1 MADKLYE
8 MMDWPEIE
16 AVVYSEENSPRNI
29 LGPRVTADGL
39 LVQCYFPERT
49 EVRVKVLS
57 DEKIYPMVL
66 EDEGGFFAALLPYR
80 EMVDYVYLVKEG
92 EEEVR
97 EYRDAYAFPA
107 QITFEEEQQFTN
119 GICYEIYEKLG
130 AHPMTVGGVSGV
142 YFAVWAPNAMRVSVV
157 GDFNNWDG
165 RMYQMNLLPVSGI
178 YELFIPDVP
187 VGAIYKY
194 ELKLRD
200 GLTYLKADPYA
211 NAAELR
217 PATASVVADLTK
229 FRWRD
234 KAWLRSRKKLHKTDQ
249 PMFVYEMHLG
259 SWKKPEDGRDFY
271 NYRELA
277 PMLVEYLQEMG
288 YTHVEL
294 MPIMEH
300 PFDASWGYQVTGY
313 YAPTSRYGSPED
325 FMYFVDTLHRAGFG
339 VILDWVPAHFP
350 RDTFGLAS
358 FDGTCLYE
366 HLDPRQGYHPHWGTL
381 IYNYGRPQVK
391 NFLISNALYWADK
404 YHVDGIRFD
413 AVASMLYLDYGKND
427 GEWVPNIYGGNENL
441 DAVEF
446 LKHLNSIFKKK
457 YPDALLIAE
466 ESTAWPKVTGSVED
480 DGLGFDYKWNMGW
493 MNDFIG
499 YMRNDPYFRGSHHNE
514 LTFSMIYAYSEN
526 FMLSLSHDEVVH
538 GKGSLLNKMPGDRD
552 KKFANLRL
560 ALGFLM
566 THPGK
571 KLLFM
576 GQEFGQEHEWAENR
590 SLDWEDLEQP
600 DHKGLQAFMKAMIGL
615 YKEHPALYKMD
626 YDPQGFEWINCVDWE
641 KSLVSFMRRTGK
653 PEETLVV
660 ICNFSDVEYT
670 SHQVGVPYAGKY
682 KEIINS
688 DAAAYG
694 GMGVVNPRVKIA
706 KKVECDDRPYSLTVK
721 VPALGMC
728 IFSYTK
734 AVEKVVDNKT
744 ARGKRKTQKKSG
756 LKETLQ
762 KQMEEAEEAAQA
774 EEKQEK
780 ASEKAPEK
788 TAIDEKDVR
797 AEARKPEGKKG

>member
-16 AVVYSEENSPRNI
+16 AVVYSEENAPRNI
-29 LGPRVTADGL
+29 LGPRMTGDGV
-39 LVQCYFPERT
+39 LVQCFFPERT
-49 EVRVKVLS
+49 QVSVKVLS
-57 DEKIYPMVL
+57 DEKTYPMVM
-66 EDEGGFFAALLPYR
+66 EDEGGFFAALLPYQ
-80 EMVDYVYLVKEG
+80 EIPGYVYLVNEQ
-92 EEEVR
+92 EEVR
-97 EYRDAYAFPA
+97 EYRDPYAFGP
-107 QITFEEEQQFTN
+107 QITLEEEQQFTN
-119 GICYEIYEKLG
+119 GICYEIYEKMG
-130 AHPMTVGGVSGV
+130 AHPMTIDGVDGV

-165 RMYQMNLLPVSGI
+165 RMYQMNLLPASGI
-178 YELFIPDVP
+178 YELFIPGIP

-217 PATASVVADLTK
+217 PATASVVADLTR

-234 KAWLRSRKKLHKTDQ
+234 KAWLRGRKKLQKTDQ

-259 SWKKPEDGRDFY
+259 SWRKPEDGRDFY
-271 NYRELA
+271 NYREIA
-277 PMLVEYLQEMG
+277 PMLVEYLTEMG

-325 FMYFVDTLHRAGFG
+325 FMFFVDTLHRAGFG

-457 YPDALLIAE
+457 YPDTLLIAE
-466 ESTAWPKVTGSVED
+466 ESTAWPQVTGSVED

-499 YMRNDPYFRGSHHNE
+499 YMCNDPLFRGSHHNE

-526 FMLSLSHDEVVH
+526 FLLSLSHDEVVH
-538 GKGSLLNKMPGDRD
+538 GKGSLLNKMPGDME

-560 ALGFLM
+560 AMGFFV

-576 GQEFGQEHEWAENR
+576 GQEFGQEHEWAENK
-590 SLDWEDLEQP
+590 SLDWSDMEQP
-600 DHKGLQAFMKAMIGL
+600 EHKKLHDFMKALIGL
-615 YKEHPALYKMD
+615 YRQYPALYRMD

-641 KSLVSFMRRTGK
+641 KSMVSFMRRTAK

-660 ICNFSDVEYT
+660 ICNFSDVAYDA
-670 SHQVGVPYAGKY
+670 HQVGVPYAGKY
-682 KEIINS
+682 KEILNS
-688 DAAAYG
+688 DAEAYG
-694 GMGVVNPRVKIA
+694 GSGFVNPRVKIA

-721 VPALGMC
+721 VPALGIC
-728 IFSYTK
+728 IYSFTK
-734 AVEKVVDNKT
+734 TVEKVVDNKT
-744 ARGKRKTQKKSG
+744 AKGRKKNSSTKKSG
-756 LKETLQ
+756 LKEEISR
-762 KQMEEAEEAAQA
+762 QMELAEEAAVRKTEA
-774 EEKQEK
+774 KETKEK
-780 ASEKAPEK
+780 A
-788 TAIDEKDVR
+788 
-797 AEARKPEGKKG
+797 AEKKG